1 MFKLWPQPSREIR
14 KKEIF
19 YSHCHIFS
27 FFHPT
32 LSPPLHVTRDGDIS
46 NAAVIDCTVLY
57 CTVLYYTVL
66 CCIVIMMLSDWTRA
80 RTRGWT
86 RRSSPRTRW
95 RRPLRRW
102 QGAEIEFFNITP
114 LNPSYT
120 FYIHIT
126 FPVGWSH
133 RGHGGR
139 VCQYRQERWRP
150 DPAVRVHRLGAGE
163 GSWYRGWRGA
173 WRLNR
178 GRLKHLYFS
187 FIAVIIVS
195 VRMNCQ
201 CGL

>member
-1 MFKLWPQPSREIR
+1 MFKLWPQPSQEIR

-95 RRPLRRW
+95 RRPSRRW
-102 QGAEIEFFNITP
+102 QGAEIESFNMTP

-139 VCQYRQERWRP
+139 VCQYWQERWRQILLSEFIDWALEKDLDIEDDVEP
-150 DPAVRVHRLGAGE
+150 EDWTEDAGNIFT
-163 GSWYRGWRGA
+163 
-173 WRLNR
+173 LV
-178 GRLKHLYFS
+178 L
-187 FIAVIIVS
+187 
-195 VRMNCQ
+195 
-201 CGL
+201 